1 MWIGESVSNNRCGE
15 GYRLT
20 DRTRQTCLRITIAA
34 RFIRNGHAHR
44 AMRVKFPA
52 RFFNYLDPLQRGD
65 DTARAL
71 HYRPVAWRL
80 SSAQAEVL

>member
-1 MWIGESVSNNRCGE
+1 
-15 GYRLT
+15 
-20 DRTRQTCLRITIAA
+20 
-34 RFIRNGHAHR
+34 
-44 AMRVKFPA
+44 MRVKFPA

-80 SSAQAEVL
+80 SSAEAEVL